1 MDRNAGDRHAWSGT
15 VSAEAEGP
23 MRWGPA
29 PPVDNSRAA
38 QALLIVLSVT
48 AGCTD
53 VIVVLN
59 GLFAA
64 HITGNLVI
72 LAAHIVGGGEAQIA
86 PMLSVPVFIVMVGLT
101 RLLAGGL
108 ESIGLASLRPL
119 LLLQFLLLAG
129 FLVLCVA
136 FGPRIDPNAA
146 IAILAGMLGVSAMAV
161 QNALVQISLKGAP
174 STAVMTSNVT
184 RFAMDVG
191 ELLLGGDPAD
201 VAKAR
206 NRAAHT
212 LPAIV
217 GFTVGCGL
225 GAACEAAL
233 GTWSLALPAGLALL
247 AFARGLRPS
256 PGMDRA
262 DEPSRFSYTRFA
274 TNRLACCP
282 ASGGCATVRRS
293 AAALWAAALGLGL
306 SCPLRRVLARARK
319 CLLGRHHS
327 RDRCF
332 AA

>member
-1 MDRNAGDRHAWSGT
+1 MAR
-15 VSAEAEGP
+15 GP
-23 MRWGPA
+23 
-29 PPVDNSRAA
+29 PPVDNSRAV

-53 VIVVLN
+53 IIGFLLLN
-59 GLFAA
+59 GLFTA

-72 LAAHIVGGGEAQIA
+72 LAAHIVGGGEAEIA

-136 FGPRIDPNAA
+136 AGLRIDPNAA

-191 ELLLGGDPAD
+191 EMLLGGDSAD

-206 NRAAHT
+206 NRAART
-212 LPAIV
+212 LPVIV
-217 GFTVGCGL
+217 GFTIGCGL

-233 GTWSLALPAGLALL
+233 GAWSLALPAGLALL
-247 AFARGLRPS
+247 GFAMGFLDVGPH
-256 PGMDRA
+256 G
-262 DEPSRFSYTRFA
+262 
-274 TNRLACCP
+274 
-282 ASGGCATVRRS
+282 
-293 AAALWAAALGLGL
+293 
-306 SCPLRRVLARARK
+306 
-319 CLLGRHHS
+319 
-327 RDRCF
+327 
-332 AA
+332 